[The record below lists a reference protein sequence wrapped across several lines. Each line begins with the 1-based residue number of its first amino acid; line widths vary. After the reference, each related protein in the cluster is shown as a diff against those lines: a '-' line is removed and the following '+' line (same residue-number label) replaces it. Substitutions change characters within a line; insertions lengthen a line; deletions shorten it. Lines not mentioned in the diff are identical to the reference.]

1 VISFSNPH
9 RTFAAFMRLHFT
21 AMGKMISLLS
31 CAISSVAHFVLGVA
45 IALAATVAG
54 FLVVYVVM
62 AEPLL

>member
-1 VISFSNPH
+1 
-9 RTFAAFMRLHFT
+9 MRLHFT
-21 AMGKMISLLS
+21 AMVKMISLLS